1 MRRVWAFAVALA
13 IGLTWVSVAVAQD
26 PDQTGYGG
34 AAGNVQG
41 QVEGGASGGGGALP
55 FTGLD
60 LLLLVAAGALLL
72 GAGLALRRLGRVRS

>member
-13 IGLTWVSVAVAQD
+13 IGLTWVSIAVAQD
-26 PDQTGYGG
+26 ADETGYGG
-34 AAGNVQG
+34 VAGNVQG
-41 QVEGGASGGGGALP
+41 EVEGGGGSGLP

-60 LLLLVAAGALLL
+60 LLLLFAVGAVLL

>member
-1 MRRVWAFAVALA
+1 VRRVWAFAVALA

-41 QVEGGASGGGGALP
+41 QVEGGASGGALP